1 MKILSTSNTIGISE
15 RERYVESGR
24 NEVSGFQENQMVKKS
39 AHPAIQLFDYLNGA
53 ADEKAAQAIEA
64 HLSVCDDCASVA
76 KLVRAL
82 KESPLEPNR
91 EGQSQTSN
99 LTSQTSGEHPDLSE
113 LASFF
118 YAKSRRA
125 ECSSVATHVALC
137 SSCGEAI
144 AQYARAEHAAREYNP
159 ASVAAGQVPAKA
171 REMIRD
177 WEDSSFAKL
186 KPASEVLSQDLLTR
200 LARILNE
207 RSQESPEMG
216 QAVSRSQNLHRTEDA
231 ERVPVLVVSRSGEVR
246 SVEFF
251 ERVVDPTGARVL
263 RHSEGSLRFDNR
275 LVHALL
281 DFGEKEPLVISEL
294 IKSDTLRLERAS
306 REEEKLR
313 RVDYFI
319 VEDSKD

>member
-1 MKILSTSNTIGISE
+1 MAKNA
-15 RERYVESGR
+15 
-24 NEVSGFQENQMVKKS
+24 
-39 AHPAIQLFDYLNGA
+39 AHTEFQLFEYLNGA
-53 ADEKAAQAIEA
+53 LDERAAQVIEA

-76 KLVRAL
+76 RLVRAL
-82 KESPLEPNR
+82 KVSTLEPNR
-91 EGQSQTSN
+91 EGQSQISN
-99 LTSQTSGEHPDLSE
+99 LTSRTSEEHPDLSE

-118 YAKSRRA
+118 YPKSRRA
-125 ECSSVATHVALC
+125 GSSNVAAHVAIC

-144 AQYARAEHAAREYNP
+144 AQYARGEHAAAENK
-159 ASVAAGQVPAKA
+159 SVKGAAGEVPAKA
-171 REMIRD
+171 WEMIRD

-216 QAVSRSQNLHRTEDA
+216 QAVSRSQNVHRTEDA
-231 ERVPVLVVSRSGEVR
+231 ERVPVLVVSRSGEMR

-251 ERVVDPTGARVL
+251 ERVVDSTGARVL

-281 DFGEKEPLVISEL
+281 DFGEEEPLVISEL
-294 IKSDTLRLERAS
+294 IKSDTLRLEPAS

-313 RVDYFI
+313 RVDYLI

>member
-1 MKILSTSNTIGISE
+1 MAKNA
-15 RERYVESGR
+15 
-24 NEVSGFQENQMVKKS
+24 
-39 AHPAIQLFDYLNGA
+39 AHTEFQLFEYLNGA
-53 ADEKAAQAIEA
+53 LDEKAAQVVEA
-64 HLSVCDDCASVA
+64 HLSVCDDCVSVA
-76 KLVRAL
+76 RLVGAL

-91 EGQSQTSN
+91 EGQSQISS
-99 LTSQTSGEHPDLSE
+99 LQSQTSGEHPDLSE

-125 ECSSVATHVALC
+125 GISNVAAHVALC
-137 SSCGEAI
+137 TSCGEAI
-144 AQYARAEHAAREYNP
+144 AQYARGEHAAEEYK
-159 ASVAAGQVPAKA
+159 SVKEAAGEVHAKA
-171 REMIRD
+171 WEMIRD
-177 WEDSSFAKL
+177 WEESGFAKL

-207 RSQESPEMG
+207 RSRELPELG
-216 QAVSRSQNLHRTEDA
+216 QAVSRSHNVHRTEDA

-251 ERVVDPTGARVL
+251 ERIVDPTGATVL

-281 DFGEKEPLVISEL
+281 DFGGKEPLVISEL
-294 IKSDTLRLERAS
+294 IKSDSLRLEPAS

-313 RVDYFI
+313 RVDYLI
-319 VEDSKD
+319 VEDNKD

>member
-1 MKILSTSNTIGISE
+1 MIKKAAHP
-15 RERYVESGR
+15 
-24 NEVSGFQENQMVKKS
+24 GFQ
-39 AHPAIQLFDYLNGA
+39 LFEYLNGA
-53 ADEKAAQAIEA
+53 LDERAAQVIEA

-76 KLVRAL
+76 RLVRAL
-82 KESPLEPNR
+82 RESALEPNR
-91 EGQSQTSN
+91 EGQ
-99 LTSQTSGEHPDLSE
+99 SQTSGEHPDLSE

-118 YAKSRRA
+118 YAKSRSA
-125 ECSSVATHVALC
+125 GSSNMAAHVALC

-144 AQYARAEHAAREYNP
+144 AQYARGEHAAAEYNP
-159 ASVAAGQVPAKA
+159 ASVAAVQVPAKA
-171 REMIRD
+171 WEMIRD
-177 WEDSSFAKL
+177 WEDSSFAKV
-186 KPASEVLSQDLLTR
+186 KPASEAISQDLLTR

-216 QAVSRSQNLHRTEDA
+216 QAVSRSQNVHRTEDA
-231 ERVPVLVVSRSGEVR
+231 ERVPVLVVSRSGQVR

-294 IKSDTLRLERAS
+294 IESDTLRLEPAP

-319 VEDSKD
+319 IEESRD

>member
-1 MKILSTSNTIGISE
+1 MAKNA
-15 RERYVESGR
+15 
-24 NEVSGFQENQMVKKS
+24 
-39 AHPAIQLFDYLNGA
+39 AHTEFQLFEYLNGA
-53 ADEKAAQAIEA
+53 LDAKAAQVIEA
-64 HLSVCDDCASVA
+64 HLSVCDDCASA
-76 KLVRAL
+76 ARLVRAL
-82 KESPLEPNR
+82 KESALEPNR
-91 EGQSQTSN
+91 EGQSQISN
-99 LTSQTSGEHPDLSE
+99 LTSQVSGEHPDLSE

-125 ECSSVATHVALC
+125 GSSNVAAHVALC
-137 SSCGEAI
+137 ISCGEAI
-144 AQYARAEHAAREYNP
+144 AQYARAEHAAAEYKP
-159 ASVAAGQVPAKA
+159 VKEAAGEVPANA
-171 REMIRD
+171 WEMIRD

-186 KPASEVLSQDLLTR
+186 KPASEVLSQDLLTL

-216 QAVSRSQNLHRTEDA
+216 QAVSRSQNVHRTEDA

-281 DFGEKEPLVISEL
+281 DFGEKEPLVISKL
-294 IKSDTLRLERAS
+294 IKSDTLRLEPAS